1 MLNQVFLIGNLTR
14 DPELKTTQS
23 GIDVCSF
30 TLAVNTKMKDKE
42 EVLFIDV
49 SCFGK
54 TAEAVSKYQQKGS
67 RVLVQGR
74 LVLNKWES
82 EGQKHERI
90 KTIADTVRFLSFKK
104 NGESAS
110 HGEEG
115 EPF

>member
-14 DPELKTTQS
+14 DPETRQTQS
-23 GIDVCSF
+23 GLEVCSF
-30 TLAVNTKMKDKE
+30 TLAVNRKVKDKE

-54 TAEAVSKYQQKGS
+54 TAEAVGKYHQRGS
-67 RVLVQGR
+67 RALVQGR

-82 EGQKHERI
+82 DGQKHEKI
-90 KTIADTVRFLSFKK
+90 KVVADFVRGLNAKK
-104 NGESAS
+104 NEEAEP
-110 HGEEG
+110 HNEEG